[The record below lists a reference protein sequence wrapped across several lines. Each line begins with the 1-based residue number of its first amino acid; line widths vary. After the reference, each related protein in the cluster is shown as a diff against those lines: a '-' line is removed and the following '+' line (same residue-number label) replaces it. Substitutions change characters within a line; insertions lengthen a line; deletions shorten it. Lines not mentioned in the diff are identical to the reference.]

1 MKLSWRTELPQWAM
15 IMGMFVLAAITWS
28 RAPAQIPVHWG
39 LSGQVDR
46 YGGKV
51 EGLLVPPL
59 MALGIYLLLLVAP
72 RIDPGRKSYSLF
84 AASYTTI
91 RLVIVT
97 FLAGLYGVTHLAL
110 RGYPVDVST
119 LVPLGVGGLFVVLG
133 NLMGKLRP
141 NWFVGIRT
149 PWTLSSKEAWVK
161 THRLGG
167 WLFIVT
173 GLGLMGSSLAHAP
186 WASAACIGLL
196 LVAIVGVYAYSYWVW
211 RNDPGKVPPAGTL
224 PGA

>member
-15 IMGMFVLAAITWS
+15 IVGMFILTAVTWS
-28 RAPAQIPVHWG
+28 WAPARIPVHWG
-39 LSGQVDR
+39 ISGHVDR

-59 MALGIYLLLLVAP
+59 LTLGIYLLMIVVP
-72 RIDPGRKSYSLF
+72 RLDPGRKSYSLF
-84 AASYTTI
+84 SGSYTTI
-91 RLVIVT
+91 RLAIVT
-97 FLAGLYGVTHLAL
+97 FMTALYGVMHLVL
-110 RGYPVDVST
+110 RGYPIEVST
-119 LVPLGVGGLFVVLG
+119 VVPLGVGGLLVVLG
-133 NLMGKLRP
+133 NLMGKIRP

-167 WLFIVT
+167 WLFILA
-173 GLGLMGSSLAHAP
+173 GLGLMVTSIVHAP
-186 WASAACIGLL
+186 WAAAACIGLL
-196 LVAIVGVYAYSYWVW
+196 LLSIVGVYAYSYYVW

-224 PGA
+224 PEA